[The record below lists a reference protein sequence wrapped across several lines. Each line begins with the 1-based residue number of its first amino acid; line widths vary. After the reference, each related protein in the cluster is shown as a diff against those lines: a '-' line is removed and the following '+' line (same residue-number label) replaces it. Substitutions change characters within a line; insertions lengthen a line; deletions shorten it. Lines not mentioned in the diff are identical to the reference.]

1 MMNPI
6 STPMPLPKAYSEL
19 SPEIVLYKLIAVKYS
34 EYDMVGILASSMGI
48 FDLYAFTSY
57 T

>member
-19 SPEIVLYKLIAVKYS
+19 SLEIVLYKLITVKYS
-34 EYDMVGILASSMGI
+34 EYDMVGILAYSMGI

>member
-1 MMNPI
+1 MMNLI
-6 STPMPLPKAYSEL
+6 STPMPLQKAYSVL
-19 SPEIVLYKLIAVKYS
+19 SLEIVLYKLMLSNS